1 MTNLD
6 GKIALVTGAAQEE
19 GIGQGIVAALLRG
32 GAAGVLFTDIDTAA
46 AEQSLKIAAAEFGA
60 DRVAFLEHDVSSLDD
75 WQRAAATVCERFG
88 GLDIL
93 VNNAGASFDGTIA
106 TATLEELRRGFSVN
120 FESQFIGMQ
129 TCLPALTERASLWAG
144 GTAIINN
151 SSVGAYLP
159 DPTNLIYNTTKAA
172 GRMLSMCASRELGGR
187 GIRVNSI
194 HVGTIDTP
202 LLRASFHRRV
212 EAGQYPDVDTARA
225 TMASRATL
233 KRIGTPADVG
243 ALAAFLASD
252 DARYITGSAYIADGG
267 LTTQY

>member
-6 GKIALVTGAAQEE
+6 GKIALVTGAAQAE

-46 AEQSLKIAAAEFGA
+46 GMLSLKAAEGEFGP
-60 DRVAFLEHDVSSLDD
+60 DRVAFLEHDVASPGD
-75 WQRAAATVCERFG
+75 WQRAAATVRERFG

-93 VNNAGASFDGTIA
+93 VNNAGASFEGSIA
-106 TATLEELRRGFSVN
+106 TATLDELRRGMSVN

-129 TCLPALTERASLWAG
+129 TCLPSLAERASLWAG

-151 SSVGAYLP
+151 SSAGAYLP
-159 DPTNLIYNTTKAA
+159 DPANFIYNTSKAA
-172 GRMLSMCASRELGGR
+172 GRMLSMCAAKELGGR

-202 LLRASFHRRV
+202 LLRESFQRRAD
-212 EAGQYPDVDTARA
+212 AGQYPDADTARA
-225 TMASRATL
+225 TVASRSTL

-243 ALAAFLASD
+243 ALVAFLASD